1 MQKLNE
7 IIKSLDG
14 KAVTSYSKLVGIYE
28 RNKIIYRIVSVSGA
42 QYKYARVDIE
52 IDKDALIK
60 DLTFTEQDKTAVSA
74 FIMRELSAAAHMA
87 NNEMQMSESNVQKG
101 AFIPYRFGTRVLQ
114 SSIVKISELKICM
127 SLTVKLPYN
136 NSAYNN
142 GSRATQFDKAQS
154 GSALAMSQAM
164 QKESLD
170 KRKKGVISQKALK
183 LLLTKNL
190 TRLAEDF
197 VSGFDASLLKDAIS
211 LYKDQQF
218 VRNYLKK
225 WGYVSFIA
233 NGSVITRKGKT
244 DIKDS
249 LGAIP
254 FKSPESL
261 EIEIKLPSG
270 KTVRGMGIKRGITI
284 ITGDAYHGKSTIL
297 DAIREGIYDHVS
309 GDGREY
315 VITDSSA
322 MAIRSEDGRNIR
334 NTDISFFL
342 GKLPNN
348 KIDPKHFFT
357 DNASGSTSQASGVA
371 EAMESGCVLML
382 FDEDRCANNF
392 MYKDEKMK
400 TVIKNAST
408 VPFIDNAQMIFDKF
422 GISSIIVVGAS
433 GEYFRVADRVI
444 LVDGFLPSEYVDY
457 KKAEQPVKIP
467 FSPTPRSADL
477 SFLGKTALRREI
489 EIKAPSSVKIG
500 GEEIDVSDIV
510 THVTAGQ
517 LDFISSFIYYITVM
531 ERNSVCNLYKSVL
544 SLYDKIAT
552 QGAEFIH
559 QLGLRGSSGVIEY
572 VRPQDMMAVLYRLKC
587 VEFPKK

>member
-7 IIKSLDG
+7 IIKLLDG

-42 QYKYARVDIE
+42 QYKYAHVDIE
-52 IDKDALIK
+52 IDKEALLK
-60 DLTFTEQDKTAVSA
+60 DFIFSDKDKTAVST
-74 FIMRELSAAAHMA
+74 FIMREFSTAVHMA
-87 NNEMQMSESNVQKG
+87 NNDMQMSESNVQKG

-114 SSIVKISELKICM
+114 SSIVKITELKICI
-127 SLTVKLPYN
+127 SLTIKLPFN

-142 GSRATQFDKAQS
+142 GSKATQFDKAQS
-154 GSALAMSQAM
+154 GSVLAMTQAM

-170 KRKKGVISQKALK
+170 KRKKGIISQKALK

-190 TRLAEDF
+190 PRLMEDF
-197 VSGFDASLLKDAIS
+197 VSHFDTSLLKDAII
-211 LYKDQQF
+211 LYNDQQF
-218 VRNYLKK
+218 IRNYLKK
-225 WGYVSFIA
+225 CGYVSFIA

-244 DIKDS
+244 DIKDPC
-249 LGAIP
+249 GVVP
-254 FKSPESL
+254 FKSPETL

-270 KTVRGMGIKRGITI
+270 KTVYGMGIKQGITI

-297 DAIREGIYDHVS
+297 DAIREGIYDHIS

-322 MAIRSEDGRNIR
+322 MAIRSEDGRSIR

-348 KIDPKHFFT
+348 KIDPKRFST
-357 DNASGSTSQASGVA
+357 DNASGSTSQASSVT
-371 EAMESGCVLML
+371 EAIESGCTLML

-392 MYKDEKMK
+392 MYKDEKMR

-408 VPFIDNAQMIFDKF
+408 VPFIDNARMMFDRF
-422 GISSIIVVGAS
+422 AISSVIVVGAS

-444 LVDGFLPSEYVDY
+444 FVDRFVPTEYTDY
-457 KKAEQPVKIP
+457 VKGENYVKTV
-467 FSPTPRSADL
+467 FSPAQRNADL
-477 SFLGKTALRREI
+477 SSLGKIALRREI
-489 EIKAPSSVKIG
+489 EIKSPSSVKIG

-517 LDFISSFIYYITVM
+517 LDFISSFIYFLTVM
-531 ERNSVCNLYKSVL
+531 ERNSVCNLYEAVL
-544 SLYDKIAT
+544 SLYGKIAT
-552 QGAEFIH
+552 QGTEFIH
-559 QLGLRGSSGVIEY
+559 QLALRGSSGVIEY

-587 VEFPKK
+587 VEFLKK